1 MSQITN
7 MSFIFNFKKINI
19 YEHMRQVFDLLNVT
33 ANMKGINYKYEH
45 IDLPINFNT
54 DPNRL

>member
-1 MSQITN
+1 

-19 YEHMRQVFDLLNVT
+19 YEHMKQLFDLLNVT

-45 IDLPINFNT
+45 IDLPINFIT

>member
-19 YEHMRQVFDLLNVT
+19 NEHMKQVFDLLNVT
-33 ANMKGINYKYEH
+33 ANMKGINYKYEQ
-45 IDLPINFNT
+45 IDLPINFIT
-54 DPNRL
+54 DTNRL

>member
-1 MSQITN
+1 

-19 YEHMRQVFDLLNVT
+19 YEHMKEVFDLLNVT
-33 ANMKGINYKYEH
+33 ANMKEINYKYEH

-54 DPNRL
+54 DSNRL